1 MHLVD
6 KKTNRRSKKPPQ
18 FVKKGQSCIV
28 RIKVMEHAVC
38 AERFKDVPQM
48 GRFTLRSEA
57 TTIAM
62 GKITKLLQ

>member
-1 MHLVD
+1 
-6 KKTNRRSKKPPQ
+6 
-18 FVKKGQSCIV
+18 
-28 RIKVMEHAVC
+28 MEHAVC